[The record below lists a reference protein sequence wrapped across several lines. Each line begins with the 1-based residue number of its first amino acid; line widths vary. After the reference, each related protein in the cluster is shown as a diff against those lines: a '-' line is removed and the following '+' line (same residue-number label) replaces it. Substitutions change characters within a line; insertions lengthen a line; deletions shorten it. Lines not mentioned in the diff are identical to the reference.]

1 MGTGTYLVFIALS
14 ILYSVHLLRKS
25 RVGTRDAVVLGV
37 LGGLTTW
44 VRIDFGVVFLV
55 FLTVLVL
62 RRRLDVRW
70 AIVTGCIAMAIISP
84 WFLYVYTVTSSWLPP
99 SGSAQSSLITLENAP
114 LRLLAMGK
122 ALLSHL
128 TPWIYSWSFTRAG
141 TVASTTALLSLVAFL
156 GYLFRQKDIVVFLS
170 SWLKQQPH
178 LLALLIGTSVLLVGY
193 LVFFGAWNGY
203 VRYTAPIIA
212 PLAVI
217 VAVAERIRALS
228 KTLRLILLYAL
239 PVCFFAW
246 AFLTLHIRTSPFH
259 YYVTLG
265 GLVQDH
271 FSSVKVGTF
280 SA

>member
-1 MGTGTYLVFIALS
+1 MHWHSLEWCFIFLHFVCSLLVLWGQALTS
-14 ILYSVHLLRKS
+14 SLSPCPSCIRCTCCEK
-25 RVGTRDAVVLGV
+25 VGWGPAMRSSWGV

-141 TVASTTALLSLVAFL
+141 TVASITALLSLVAFL

-203 VRYTAPIIA
+203 VRYTAP
-212 PLAVI
+212 L
-217 VAVAERIRALS
+217 LCY
-228 KTLRLILLYAL
+228 LRRSRSRSL
-239 PVCFFAW
+239 
-246 AFLTLHIRTSPFH
+246 
-259 YYVTLG
+259 
-265 GLVQDH
+265 
-271 FSSVKVGTF
+271 
-280 SA
+280 